1 MWGFE
6 SLRPH
11 HIVLT
16 LIDRLNFNLCIPCAA
31 EKNREVFGLCSNIH
45 GHNWELF
52 VTVKG
57 EIDDETGF
65 VMDLKDLSEIMK
77 KEIVNKVD
85 HTFLNKDVEF
95 LKGKLPS
102 TEVFAVEIWKILN
115 PIIPNFC
122 KGTLHSIKLVETANH
137 YVEYFG

>member
-1 MWGFE
+1 MIYITRRE
-6 SLRPH
+6 
-11 HIVLT
+11 T
-16 LIDRLNFNLCIPCAA
+16 FNAAHQLYNPKWSA

-57 EIDDETGF
+57 EIDEDTGF
-65 VMDLKDLSEIMK
+65 VMDLKDLSQIMK
-77 KEIVNKVD
+77 KEIVDKVD
-85 HTFLNKDVEF
+85 HTFLNKDVAF
-95 LKGKLPS
+95 LSGKLPS
-102 TEVFAVEIWKILN
+102 TEIFAIEIWKILQ

-137 YVEYFG
+137 YVEYFGK

>member
-1 MWGFE
+1 MIYITRRE
-6 SLRPH
+6 
-11 HIVLT
+11 T
-16 LIDRLNFNLCIPCAA
+16 FNAA
-31 EKNREVFGLCSNIH
+31 HQLYNPKWSEEKNREVFGLCSNIH

-57 EIDDETGF
+57 EIDEDTGF
-65 VMDLKDLSEIMK
+65 VMDLKDLSQIMK
-77 KEIVNKVD
+77 KEIVDKVD

-102 TEVFAVEIWKILN
+102 TENFAIEIWKILQ

-137 YVEYFG
+137 YVEYFGK